1 MNITDISSKYKVR
14 NLGSE
19 DVEEILDLENGNP
32 VYFEYCP
39 PVASAES
46 ILEDMKALPPNKT
59 YDDKYYIGFFDG
71 DRLIAV
77 MDLILNYPNNETA
90 FIGFFMMKKSYQN
103 RSLGSD
109 IITDTLSF
117 LHNEGFSFVRLG
129 YMKGNRQSEH
139 FWIKNG
145 FVPTGVET
153 DNGQGTVVVMNRSL

>member
-32 VYFEYCP
+32 VYFECCP
-39 PVASAES
+39 PTVSAES

-59 YDDKYYIGFFDG
+59 YDDKCYIGFFDG

-77 MDLILNYPNNETA
+77 MDLILNYPNNETV
-90 FIGFFMMKKSYQN
+90 FIGFFMMNKSYQN
-103 RSLGSD
+103 RGLGSD
-109 IITDTLSF
+109 IIQDTLSF
-117 LHNEGFSFVRLG
+117 LHRECFSFVRLG

-153 DNGQGTVVVMNRSL
+153 NNGQGTVVVMNRSL